1 MQVRRTTRLTR
12 TTAVLK
18 DKENATRT
26 TRLRAKPPSTA
37 NATENLKQA
46 VPTKAAAS
54 TAASRA
60 KASSI
65 PARVDPAQGKRKR
78 EALGEVPRPPAN
90 IARPVDAG
98 GLKGKEKEKAKGKF
112 DGVVL
117 KTTTTTTTTTTTI
130 RKPLQHVGGAVR
142 PTPTAARPTAT
153 GTATRRSTRSTAA
166 AASVHRQQL
175 DQVREEPEQDRLP
188 SEGDAMAIDPPIVP
202 VPAPK
207 RLVAARAAAQLGH
220 QPLAVNRANG
230 TAHRRAAPRH
240 VPKHDVDEAE
250 AGRVYKKRRTSS
262 VEPPEEDTR
271 AEASEVERAV
281 RLDDEANPE
290 GDQWQDLDA
299 EDADDP
305 LMVSEYVVEIFE
317 YLKKVE
323 VRFSEF
329 HIYLRSHI
337 RLANDDAQSKLH
349 GDAKRL
355 GVEDA
360 RHPHGLA
367 HPSPLTIPLV
377 A

>member
-37 NATENLKQA
+37 NATENLKQPA
-46 VPTKAAAS
+46 PVKASAS

-60 KASSI
+60 KASAI
-65 PARVDPAQGKRKR
+65 PSRVDPAQGKRKR

-90 IARPVDAG
+90 IAKPVDVG
-98 GLKGKEKEKAKGKF
+98 GLKGKDKGKEKF

-142 PTPTAARPTAT
+142 PTPTAARPPAT
-153 GTATRRSTRSTAA
+153 GTGTRRSTRSTTAA
-166 AASVHRQQL
+166 PARTRQQQL
-175 DQVREEPEQDRLP
+175 EQVQEEPEPERLP
-188 SEGDAMAIDPPIVP
+188 SQDDAMAIDPPMIP

-207 RLVAARAAAQLGH
+207 RFVAARAAAQTGH
-220 QPLAVNRANG
+220 PPLAVNRANG
-230 TAHRRAAPRH
+230 TTAQRRAAPRH
-240 VPKHDVDEAE
+240 VPKREIDEAE

-262 VEPPEEDTR
+262 VEPPTEDAR
-271 AEASEVERAV
+271 AEAEVERAV
-281 RLDDEANPE
+281 RLSTDEAQPD

-305 LMVSEYVVEIFE
+305 LMVSEYVIEIFD
-317 YLKKVE
+317 YLKGVE
-323 VRFSEF
+323 VCTFIS
-329 HIYLRSHI
+329 
-337 RLANDDAQSKLH
+337 A
-349 GDAKRL
+349 
-355 GVEDA
+355 
-360 RHPHGLA
+360 
-367 HPSPLTIPLV
+367 PSSILTSG
-377 A
+377 